1 VTSPAGDPATVTAP
15 IPVVSGPVRWR
26 DTFITLSN
34 RNFRIYA
41 ATLFIGSVGGW
52 MSRIAID
59 WLVLELTGDIAL
71 VGLVL
76 TFQLAPTLLLS
87 AWAGVLADRYRRR
100 LVVIVAQSIAMV
112 SAAALAV
119 LVLIGVAEVWHVFAA
134 ALLTG
139 VSQAVDGPSRI
150 AFLSELVG
158 IGRMRNAIVVASMAF
173 NGAGL
178 VGPALSGLL
187 IAVAGSGWSIAISVV
202 TTLIGIIGLIV
213 IRPGELT
220 VVPPQQRAKGQIR
233 EAVRYMVR
241 KPTIF
246 WPSVLLFF
254 GIAFA
259 MTLPV
264 VLAAAA
270 SDQGFDLGPEGYG
283 YFTALASIGAL
294 VGAALAAQHRS
305 MRLRTVVFWA
315 AAYGVATALLG
326 VIPIVALFIGI
337 VIGISII
344 RLIFVVAGESMIL
357 LSTNPGVRG
366 RVMSLYLLIVV
377 SGQAAGSVFVG
388 FIAQAFGWQVA
399 AMIAGGVPALAALV
413 VALILADRHQLRL
426 RVNVRNPRQ
435 VVTIVPRS
443 RIDPGEPPL

>member
-1 VTSPAGDPATVTAP
+1 MTSPAGDPATVTAP

-26 DTFITLSN
+26 DTFIALRN
-34 RNFRIYA
+34 RNFRIYTG
-41 ATLFIGSVGGW
+41 TLLVGSIGAW

-76 TFQLAPTLLLS
+76 TFQLAPTFFLS
-87 AWAGVLADRYRRR
+87 AWAGVLADRYPRRR
-100 LVVIVAQSIAMV
+100 VVIIAQTIALVA
-112 SAAALAV
+112 AAALAV
-119 LVLIGVAEVWHVFAA
+119 LVLAGVAEVWHVFAA

-139 VSQAVDGPSRI
+139 VSQAIDGPSRI
-150 AFLSELVG
+150 ALLSELVG
-158 IGRMRNAIVVASMAF
+158 IGRLRNAIVVASMAY

-178 VGPALSGLL
+178 VGPALSGML

-202 TTLIGIIGLIV
+202 TTLVGIIGLIL

-220 VVPPQQRAKGQIR
+220 IGPPQQRAKGQIR

-246 WPSVLLFF
+246 WPCVLLFF

-259 MTLPV
+259 MNLPV

-294 VGAALAAQHRS
+294 VGAAFAAQHRS
-305 MRLRTVVFWA
+305 MRLRTVVIWTG
-315 AAYGVATALLG
+315 AYGAATALLG
-326 VIPIVALFIGI
+326 AIPIVALFIGI
-337 VIGISII
+337 VVGISVI
-344 RLIFVVAGESMIL
+344 RLIFVVAGESMIQ
-357 LSTNPGVRG
+357 LSTNPGIRG
-366 RVMSLYLLIVV
+366 RVMSLYLLLVV
-377 SGQAAGSVFVG
+377 GGQAAGSVLVG
-388 FIAQAFGWQVA
+388 IIAQQLGWQVA
-399 AMIAGGVPALAALV
+399 ALIAGGVPALSAIV

-435 VVTIVPRS
+435 VVTVVPRS